1 MIDAIKEAVVGLD
14 FKCWLDALKDFIKTN
29 SCQITIT
36 TGVVLSIVVLT
47 ALVCVLV
54 HKSKRIGIVYSCPE
68 GNFIAKGN
76 TKRFVVKK
84 GRRFSFVVEN
94 GEIVAFRDRKASR
107 NTIPYAM
114 RGDQG
119 DGQIS

>member
-29 SCQITIT
+29 SYQITIT
-36 TGVVLSIVVLT
+36 AGVVLGIVVLT

-68 GNFIAKGN
+68 GNFSAKGN

>member
-68 GNFIAKGN
+68 GNFSAKGN

>member
-29 SCQITIT
+29 SYQITIT
-36 TGVVLSIVVLT
+36 TGVVLGIVVLT
-47 ALVCVLV
+47 ALICVLV

-68 GNFIAKGN
+68 GNFSAKGN

-84 GRRFSFVVEN
+84 GRRFRFVVEN

>member
-68 GNFIAKGN
+68 GNFSAKGN

-107 NTIPYAM
+107 NTIPYAR

>member
-1 MIDAIKEAVVGLD
+1 MIDAIKEAVGGVD

-29 SCQITIT
+29 SYQITIT
-36 TGVVLSIVVLT
+36 TGVVLGIVVLT

-68 GNFIAKGN
+68 GNFSAKGN

>member
-68 GNFIAKGN
+68 GNFSAKGN

-114 RGDQG
+114 RGDQC

>member
-29 SCQITIT
+29 SYQITIT
-36 TGVVLSIVVLT
+36 TGVVLGIIVLA

-68 GNFIAKGN
+68 GNFSAKGN

>member
-68 GNFIAKGN
+68 GNFSAKGN

-107 NTIPYAM
+107 NTIPYEM